1 MISVKK
7 DFATL
12 PDKLIKSKRLE
23 LILDSITT
31 KNSHK
36 FKSAVYRNTTLQVL
50 ETLYN
55 HKCAYCETDTSAGA
69 PMQVEHF
76 RPKAKVT
83 EDTTHFGYYWLAYE
97 WSNLILSCSKCNR
110 KKANFFPITG
120 IRISGPVVGADGLP
134 ANESVLI
141 NSPSFIN
148 ERALLLNPE
157 IDNVEAQFIFQPNG
171 KIEGVTS
178 QACETIRICGLNRK
192 ELVFK
197 RLTILNEITSDI
209 KRVLTDLIS
218 KKIKPEVGRYTLKAI
233 FEKLALLQ
241 DPKREYSRFGYF
253 IFYKFEIFIA
263 DSLEQKQ
270 KDAVKKLFAQY
281 LSDPKGF

>member
-12 PDKLIKSKRLE
+12 PDKLSKSKRSE

-31 KNSHK
+31 KNNHK
-36 FKSAVYRNTTLQVL
+36 FKSAVYRDTALEVL

-83 EDTTHFGYYWLAYE
+83 EDATHFGYYWLAYE

-110 KKANFFPITG
+110 NKANFFPVTG
-120 IRISGPVVGADGLP
+120 NRILDPIIGVDGLP
-134 ANESVLI
+134 TDESKLI
-141 NSPSFIN
+141 NSVSFID
-148 ERALLLNPE
+148 EGALLLNPE
-157 IDNVEAQFIFQPNG
+157 IDSVETHFIFKPNG
-171 KIEGVTS
+171 EIVGLNS
-178 QACETIRICGLNRK
+178 QANETIRICGLNRK

-197 RLTILNEITSDI
+197 RLTILNDFTSDI

-218 KKIKPEVGRYTLKAI
+218 KNIKPEAGRYSLKNI

-241 DPKREYSRFGYF
+241 DPKKEYSRFGHF
-253 IFYKFEIFIA
+253 MFYKFEIFIA

-270 KDAVKKLFAQY
+270 QEAITKLFAQF
-281 LSDPKGF
+281 LNDPHGF